1 MKKIAIMKM
10 AKIRK
15 KCIDACLTMKLR
27 RIELEYTYLQFDVV
41 WCSNAETVLFQNIHA
56 GIKLIAFIAVSG

>member
-1 MKKIAIMKM
+1 
-10 AKIRK
+10 
-15 KCIDACLTMKLR
+15 MKLR

-41 WCSNAETVLFQNIHA
+41 WCSYAETVLFQNIHA